1 MFVHTQIKK
10 YFSNNKEEIDKKM
23 IEYYEDNL
31 FMCVQILLIWFR
43 VYGRISHT
51 FYSPFNSNSIS
62 IRLHIYKW
70 KYNISLIFNFLKYL

>member
-31 FMCVQILLIWFR
+31 FMCVQILLI
-43 VYGRISHT
+43 
-51 FYSPFNSNSIS
+51 
-62 IRLHIYKW
+62 
-70 KYNISLIFNFLKYL
+70 